1 MPNQLL
7 QHASQVWQQ
16 AKADETGHP
25 VTDFE
30 KDVLRTLSQLNIN
43 SVEHKVTIE
52 EGLFAVDLWIP
63 AHFLAIMC
71 LPKSKF
77 TVNAVA
83 VHGPH
88 GTMHAPQPL
97 GQTKM
102 MQNLFRICH
111 VPVCMVP
118 QHIWTDLGSDDYKR
132 DFLKR
137 QIQKSGMNLDEG
149 EPGYV

>member
-1 MPNQLL
+1 MVAVTTSSTFHDMWLV
-7 QHASQVWQQ
+7 QV
-16 AKADETGHP
+16 
-25 VTDFE
+25 
-30 KDVLRTLSQLNIN
+30 L
-43 SVEHKVTIE
+43 IE

-63 AHFLAIMC
+63 AHGLAIMC
-71 LPKSKF
+71 LPKDKF

-88 GTMHAPQPL
+88 GIVLAPQPL

-102 MQNLFRICH
+102 MQNLFRICQ

-118 QHIWTDLGSDDYKR
+118 NHIWADLGSDQFKC

-137 QIQKSGMNLDEG
+137 QIQKSGGSMAVGG
-149 EPGYV
+149 EQGMM